1 MSYLV
6 VSGIC
11 VSRIKTLSDSTSEY
25 DMKEKME
32 YEEWIKN
39 NKSWI
44 AANEDG
50 IIDMEQ
56 VLGGRGE
63 SSIIRYY

>member
-11 VSRIKTLSDSTSEY
+11 VYDIKVLGDSTS
-25 DMKEKME
+25 DKKDKLD
-32 YEEWIKN
+32 YEEWIKDH
-39 NKSWI
+39 KSSI
-44 AANEDG
+44 ADTEDE
-50 IIDMEQ
+50 IRDMEQ

>member
-1 MSYLV
+1 M
-6 VSGIC
+6 
-11 VSRIKTLSDSTSEY
+11 IKT
-25 DMKEKME
+25 
-32 YEEWIKN
+32 
-39 NKSWI
+39 NKSEI
-44 AANEDG
+44 AANEDE